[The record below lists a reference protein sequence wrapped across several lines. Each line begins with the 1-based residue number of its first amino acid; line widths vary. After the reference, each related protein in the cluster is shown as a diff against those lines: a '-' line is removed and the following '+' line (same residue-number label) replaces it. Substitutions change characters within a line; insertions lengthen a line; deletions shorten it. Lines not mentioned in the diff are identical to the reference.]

1 MNGILYCCK
10 VACLQSG
17 FPAKFR
23 PEKIMCA
30 QVSYCMNESMV
41 FEWRIFLIGLPFVVA
56 YGTRAIT
63 CVLHN
68 TTQDN
73 GRPETRDI
81 FFMKQFILDEH
92 GDKICCSHIN
102 QKRATDHLL
111 YSVPTFKKRTVFF
124 ASN

>member
-30 QVSYCMNESMV
+30 QVSYSMNESMV

-63 CVLHN
+63 CALHN
-68 TTQDN
+68 ATQDN
-73 GRPETRDI
+73 ARPETRDI
-81 FFMKQFILDEH
+81 FFHEIVYF
-92 GDKICCSHIN
+92 G
-102 QKRATDHLL
+102 RAW
-111 YSVPTFKKRTVFF
+111 
-124 ASN
+124 